1 MNGYEDIIGLPHFVS
16 KDRKHMSNRDRAAQF
31 APFAALTGYDE
42 SINEAARMVDARIEL
57 SEEEKQDLDRKFMI
71 LEESVKDR
79 PEVVITYF
87 VPDRKK
93 KGGMYLSEKITV
105 RRIDCVERVIITAD
119 RKRYRLDDID
129 DLDGELFR
137 NFGK

>member
-16 KDRKHMSNRDRAAQF
+16 KNRKHMSNRDRAAQF

-42 SINEAARMVDARIEL
+42 SINEAARMVDACIEL

-137 NFGK
+137 NYGK

>member
-16 KDRKHMSNRDRAAQF
+16 KNRKHMSNRDRAAQF

-119 RKRYRLDDID
+119 RKRYGLDDID

-137 NFGK
+137 NYGK

>member
-93 KGGMYLSEKITV
+93 KGGMYLSEKITI

-137 NFGK
+137 NYGK

>member
-79 PEVVITYF
+79 PEIVITYF
-87 VPDRKK
+87 IPDKRK
-93 KGGMYLSEKITV
+93 KGGMYLSEKITI
-105 RRIDCVERVIITAD
+105 RRIDCVERVIITTD

-137 NFGK
+137 NYGK

>member
-16 KDRKHMSNRDRAAQF
+16 KNRKHMSNRDRAAQF

-105 RRIDCVERVIITAD
+105 RRIDCVERVIITTD
-119 RKRYRLDDID
+119 RKRYSLDDID

-137 NFGK
+137 NYGK

>member
-1 MNGYEDIIGLPHFVS
+1 MSGYEDIIGLPHFVS
-16 KDRKHMSNRDRAAQF
+16 KNRKHMSNRDRAAQF
-31 APFAALTGYDE
+31 APFAALTGYDD

-79 PEVVITYF
+79 PEIVITYF
-87 VPDRKK
+87 IPDKRK

-105 RRIDCVERVIITAD
+105 RRIDCVERVIITTD

-137 NFGK
+137 NYGK

>member
-16 KDRKHMSNRDRAAQF
+16 KNRKHMSNRDRAAQF
-31 APFAALTGYDE
+31 APFAALTGYDD

-79 PEVVITYF
+79 PEIVITYF
-87 VPDRKK
+87 IPDKRK

-105 RRIDCVERVIITAD
+105 RRIDCVERVIITTD

-137 NFGK
+137 NYGK

>member
-16 KDRKHMSNRDRAAQF
+16 KNRKHMSNRDRAAQF

-137 NFGK
+137 NYGK

>member
-93 KGGMYLSEKITV
+93 KGGMYLSEKITI